1 MAGWSSQPVREPV
14 RTQLPFQ
21 PAGPRPHGVRAT
33 GEIESGHP
41 RGMAGRR
48 DLRHSGLTH
57 VSRTWGAS
65 IPQTTAFLVSSG
77 EELQGLQTQ
86 ETSARQQGEVLL

>member
-1 MAGWSSQPVREPV
+1 MTCDTVDS
-14 RTQLPFQ
+14 
-21 PAGPRPHGVRAT
+21 
-33 GEIESGHP
+33 
-41 RGMAGRR
+41 
-48 DLRHSGLTH
+48 H